1 VESWIKTRS
10 VMNRGTA
17 GPARDTRDSRAD
29 HAARRGGIVTLPEN
43 LLFMPFS
50 SLGLSPALVR
60 AAGELGFT
68 TPTPVQSAAIPAV
81 LAGNDLQVRA
91 RTGSGKTAAF
101 SLPLLQ
107 RLGDAAGDTGRPV
120 RALVLVPTRELA
132 AQVGEVVRRLASHL
146 HRAGP
151 RQRALKV
158 AVVFGGVSINPQM
171 MALRGGADVVVAT
184 PGRLLD
190 LVAHNALRLA
200 AVQTLVLDEAD
211 RLLEL
216 GFADEL
222 ARVLACLPARRQN
235 LFFSA
240 TFPDG
245 VQTLADRLLRSP
257 QVIDVADP
265 PHDEA
270 IIEQRVIEVD
280 AARRTALLRQLI
292 RDNDWDRVLV
302 FVATQHATGHV
313 AAKLQQAG
321 LYASPFHGGMSQGA
335 RQQVLDEFRANRWD
349 VLVTTD
355 LAARGIDIPQLA
367 VVVNYD
373 LPRSATDYTHRIG
386 RTGRAGAS
394 GLAVSF
400 VSAATEAHFR
410 LIEKRQGLSLPR
422 EQVPGFEP
430 QEPQAPPGPAG
441 GVTGNGGVKGRRP
454 SKKDRLRAAA
464 AAARPP
470 DGGGGPG

>member
-1 VESWIKTRS
+1 
-10 VMNRGTA
+10 
-17 GPARDTRDSRAD
+17 
-29 HAARRGGIVTLPEN
+29 
-43 LLFMPFS
+43 
-50 SLGLSPALVR
+50 
-60 AAGELGFT
+60 
-68 TPTPVQSAAIPAV
+68 
-81 LAGNDLQVRA
+81 
-91 RTGSGKTAAF
+91 
-101 SLPLLQ
+101 
-107 RLGDAAGDTGRPV
+107 
-120 RALVLVPTRELA
+120 
-132 AQVGEVVRRLASHL
+132 
-146 HRAGP
+146 
-151 RQRALKV
+151 
-158 AVVFGGVSINPQM
+158 
-171 MALRGGADVVVAT
+171 
-184 PGRLLD
+184 
-190 LVAHNALRLA
+190 
-200 AVQTLVLDEAD
+200 
-211 RLLEL
+211 
-216 GFADEL
+216 
-222 ARVLACLPARRQN
+222 
-235 LFFSA
+235 
-240 TFPDG
+240 
-245 VQTLADRLLRSP
+245 
-257 QVIDVADP
+257 
-265 PHDEA
+265 
-270 IIEQRVIEVD
+270 VIEVD

-430 QEPQAPPGPAG
+430 QEPTAPPDPAG
-441 GVTGNGGVKGRRP
+441 GAPGNGGVKGRRP

-464 AAARPP
+464 AAAHPA
-470 DGGGGPG
+470 DDGGGPG